1 MGKRAGGRSSCLD
14 RTRRRSFNC
23 LLSSCAYPSP
33 SSLLWTSP
41 SLPYSSSLLP
51 CNSFHFISCMKMP
64 PRGSE
69 GYDFT
74 PILTHYLFLFTTIL
88 AVVCHSLYSIV
99 IRHLLTHYPP
109 M

>member
-1 MGKRAGGRSSCLD
+1 
-14 RTRRRSFNC
+14 
-23 LLSSCAYPSP
+23 
-33 SSLLWTSP
+33 
-41 SLPYSSSLLP
+41 
-51 CNSFHFISCMKMP
+51 MKMP